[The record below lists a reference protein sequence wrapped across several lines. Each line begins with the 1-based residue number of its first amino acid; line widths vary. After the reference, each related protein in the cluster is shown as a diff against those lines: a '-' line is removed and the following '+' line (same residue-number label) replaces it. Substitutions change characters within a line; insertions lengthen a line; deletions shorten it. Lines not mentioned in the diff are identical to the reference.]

1 MAPPSSFL
9 SFSGVWN
16 VPYISNVYLI
26 KGSALRAELQQTD
39 LFHHSKLDPDMAF
52 CANIRQQVSP
62 GWLGR
67 GGPVGGKMGCLVAIG
82 SAASQIPAGLPKGCQ
97 ALLGTLGAP
106 SMRAG
111 PRDLWNHFSGSTF
124 YTLSLTFWTEP
135 KENETFHLY
144 SKVPE
149 TPVPYSCAPSNIML

>member
-1 MAPPSSFL
+1 M
-9 SFSGVWN
+9 
-16 VPYISNVYLI
+16 
-26 KGSALRAELQQTD
+26 
-39 LFHHSKLDPDMAF
+39 
-52 CANIRQQVSP
+52 
-62 GWLGR
+62 
-67 GGPVGGKMGCLVAIG
+67 GKMGCLVTIG

-124 YTLSLTFWTEP
+124 YTLSLTFWMEP

-144 SKVPE
+144 SKVPKRHLYPI
-149 TPVPYSCAPSNIML
+149 PVPHPILCCDYFLKI